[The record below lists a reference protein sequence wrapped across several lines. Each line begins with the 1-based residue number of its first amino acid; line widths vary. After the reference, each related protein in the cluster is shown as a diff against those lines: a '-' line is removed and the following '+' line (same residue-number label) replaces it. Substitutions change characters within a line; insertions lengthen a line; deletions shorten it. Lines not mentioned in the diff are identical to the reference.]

1 MTKTRK
7 QWKLEARRALQGNF
21 MLAVPAM
28 LATVG
33 VNFLGTLLADTFFP
47 DPGLMS
53 TILAE
58 CFVFIFSL
66 ILSILMAGYSYLM
79 MNLARGREAGLG
91 DLLYFFKNQPDRVI
105 IAGFVMALLQLL
117 ASVPSLIFSYTTQ
130 MGSTV
135 EAQLDWMTRFLVLTV
150 AAAVLQLLLTL
161 PFACSYYLLADDESL
176 SGWESLKQSARMMR
190 SHFFDFILLQ
200 MSFLPMMILSIFMLY
215 LPMLWV
221 LPYMEMSN
229 VEFYRDLNG
238 EFEEDSCDRET
249 LQTY

>member
-1 MTKTRK
+1 MTRTRK

-33 VNFLGTLLADTFFP
+33 VNFLGTLLADVFFP

-66 ILSILMAGYSYLM
+66 ILSILTAGYSYMM

-117 ASVPSLIFSYTTQ
+117 ASVPSLVFSYTTQ
-130 MGSTV
+130 MGTTV

-150 AAAVLQLLLTL
+150 ASSVVQLLLTL
-161 PFACSYYLLADDESL
+161 PFACSYYLLADNEEI
-176 SGWESLKQSARMMR
+176 SGWESLKQSAQMMR
-190 SHFFDFILLQ
+190 GHFFDFILLQ
-200 MSFLPMMILSIFMLY
+200 ASFLPMIVLSVLLLY
-215 LPMLWV
+215 LPMLWL
-221 LPYMEMSN
+221 LPYMEMAN
-229 VEFYRDLNG
+229 VEFYRDLSG
-238 EFEEDSCDRET
+238 EFLEEND
-249 LQTY
+249 Y